1 MIHVKRMVA
10 LRTTQAFSM
19 QHITSRGCRLDPL
32 ELESSCAQEGRI
44 LQTTS
49 PSPSLHSWPLPA
61 LQWRWVQTLGGQPL
75 LDVSKDPLWSLAGT
89 RCCLPPFV
97 APTNPALCAL
107 WPPPSPTQHQHA
119 VAGFS
124 LFIFLNAHWLSCS
137 PSPPTHLTPHLLLFQ
152 LCCSRTQGPNKTLHR
167 MVNVLNNMKAWWHQH
182 TLKHG
187 S

>member
-10 LRTTQAFSM
+10 LRTTQDFSM

-32 ELESSCAQEGRI
+32 ELSRLPAASSCAQEGRI

-75 LDVSKDPLWSLAGT
+75 LDVSKDPRHPSGPSQVHAAVF
-89 RCCLPPFV
+89 PPFV

-119 VAGFS
+119 VAGFC
-124 LFIFLNAHWLSCS
+124 LFYFFKCTLAALL
-137 PSPPTHLTPHLLLFQ
+137 PLTPHPFAPPIFSFFSSVAAKHKARIR
-152 LCCSRTQGPNKTLHR
+152 LCTG
-167 MVNVLNNMKAWWHQH
+167 W
-182 TLKHG
+182 
-187 S
+187 